1 MLLYVILFVRYGHHS
16 VSAGIL
22 SQLREQVSSEH
33 FHFWL
38 VSLEELSRGEAELL
52 DCSKQPSLVQRLSQT
67 VAHYSKSVA
76 ALKVK
81 WCNGFMYKKGIYQKA
96 LLHPSTLHILEDL
109 RFSRQ

>member
-1 MLLYVILFVRYGHHS
+1 MFMTDSYYINLCVRYSHHS
-16 VSAGIL
+16 VAAGIL

-52 DCSKQPSLVQRLSQT
+52 DCSKQPSLVQRLSQA
-67 VAHYSKSVA
+67 VAHYSKAVA

-81 WCNGFMYKKGIYQKA
+81 G
-96 LLHPSTLHILEDL
+96 
-109 RFSRQ
+109 

>member
-1 MLLYVILFVRYGHHS
+1 MINSCIDLCVRYSHHS
-16 VSAGIL
+16 VAAGIL

-52 DCSKQPSLVQRLSQT
+52 DCSKQPSLVQRLSQA
-67 VAHYSKSVA
+67 VAHYSKAVA

-81 WCNGFMYKKGIYQKA
+81 RNSILCRGFVN
-96 LLHPSTLHILEDL
+96 
-109 RFSRQ
+109 R

>member
-1 MLLYVILFVRYGHHS
+1 MCMFMTDPYYINLCVRYSHHS
-16 VSAGIL
+16 VAAGIL

-52 DCSKQPSLVQRLSQT
+52 DCSKQPSLVQRLSQA
-67 VAHYSKSVA
+67 VAHYSKAVA

-81 WCNGFMYKKGIYQKA
+81 GYCV
-96 LLHPSTLHILEDL
+96 LHHSV
-109 RFSRQ
+109 FN

>member
-1 MLLYVILFVRYGHHS
+1 MFASTSSHCVDPCARYSHHS
-16 VSAGIL
+16 VAAGIL

-52 DCSKQPSLVQRLSQT
+52 DCSKQPSLVQRLSQA
-67 VAHYSKSVA
+67 VAHYSKAVA

-81 WCNGFMYKKGIYQKA
+81 
-96 LLHPSTLHILEDL
+96 LHCVLYHS
-109 RFSRQ
+109 

>member
-1 MLLYVILFVRYGHHS
+1 MYLFMIDSYYINLYVRYSHHS
-16 VSAGIL
+16 VAAGIL

-52 DCSKQPSLVQRLSQT
+52 DCSKQPSLVQRLSQA
-67 VAHYSKSVA
+67 VAHYSKAVA

-81 WCNGFMYKKGIYQKA
+81 GYRV
-96 LLHPSTLHILEDL
+96 LHHTVVN
-109 RFSRQ
+109 

>member
-1 MLLYVILFVRYGHHS
+1 M
-16 VSAGIL
+16 SAGIL

-52 DCSKQPSLVQRLSQT
+52 DCSKQPSLIQRLSQA

-76 ALKVK
+76 ALKVTDALNLYYGSFN
-81 WCNGFMYKKGIYQKA
+81 CERSSYQS
-96 LLHPSTLHILEDL
+96 L
-109 RFSRQ
+109 